1 MYYIYA
7 GTQPIGHI
15 VTENAYQVLI
25 SFSVRR
31 RLVSVHFIG
40 YYPRVVTF
48 TFAVHEMSRRK
59 VDNRV
64 RVLIE
69 NGVALR
75 YRIMFVIVG
84 DKGRDQVSVL

>member
-1 MYYIYA
+1 MLS
-7 GTQPIGHI
+7 HC
-15 VTENAYQVLI
+15 
-25 SFSVRR
+25 
-31 RLVSVHFIG
+31 
-40 YYPRVVTF
+40 
-48 TFAVHEMSRRK
+48 EMSRRK

-84 DKGRDQVSVL
+84 DKGRDQVSDLIVRCTK

>member
-1 MYYIYA
+1 MYDIYA

-75 YRIMFVIVG
+75 YRTMFVIVG